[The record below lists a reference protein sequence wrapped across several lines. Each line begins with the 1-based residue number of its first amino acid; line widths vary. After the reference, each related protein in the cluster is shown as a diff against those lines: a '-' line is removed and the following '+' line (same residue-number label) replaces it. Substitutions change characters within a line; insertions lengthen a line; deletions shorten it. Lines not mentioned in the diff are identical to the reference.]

1 MNQVIL
7 AYSRLPR
14 QLAAPL
20 RARWRARLGAGR
32 ALRLSADARAQSR
45 TIVGVALA
53 CRLLSAVAGRT
64 VAPAELRYSARG
76 QPHAPGL
83 PQFSIAHEGP
93 WILCALAS
101 AGAVGVDLEP
111 LVTAEQLPR
120 WTHVFDAAER
130 SAARTPRAALGIW
143 AAKEAALK
151 AAGATLAQVA
161 QVRVRGRRVDFL
173 GRRWHCRTP
182 RIAPRVIVRLIT
194 ALPVTSLRLR
204 PTSLARALAS

>member
-1 MNQVIL
+1 MNRVIL

-14 QLAAPL
+14 QLPAPL
-20 RARWRARLGAGR
+20 RTRWRARLGAGH
-32 ALRLSADARAQSR
+32 ALRLSVDALAQSR
-45 TIVGVALA
+45 TIAGVALA
-53 CRLLSAVAGRT
+53 CRLLSDAAGRM
-64 VAPAELRYSARG
+64 VSPAELRYSARG

-83 PQFSIAHEGP
+83 PRFSIAHDGP
-93 WILCALAS
+93 WVLCALAS

-120 WTHVFDAAER
+120 WSRVFDAAER

-143 AAKEAALK
+143 TAKEAALK

-161 QVRVRGRRVDFL
+161 QVRVRGRHVDFL

-204 PTSLARALAS
+204 PISLARTLAS